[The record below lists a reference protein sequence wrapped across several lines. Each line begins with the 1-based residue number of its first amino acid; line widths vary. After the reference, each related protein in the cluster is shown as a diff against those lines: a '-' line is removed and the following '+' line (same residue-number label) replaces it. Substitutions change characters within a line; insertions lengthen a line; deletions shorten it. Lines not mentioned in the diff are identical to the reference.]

1 MGDQFSRV
9 QYSGINNSTDH
20 SITVVGRRISLSQ
33 KVLYT
38 VVFIIAVCIVIF
50 LLPSGQ
56 REVRQMMLWE
66 DYGYNSTYPLTKPLR
81 TSQGIR
87 YRIGIVADPDE
98 RSKVDSES
106 STWRSYF
113 KVGYLILS
121 HDRSK
126 VQVIWD
132 NKEIELKTHLS
143 EGGRGAEL
151 SELVVFNGKLLTV
164 DDRSGVVYEI
174 IDNTLVPWVVLPDGD
189 GHTPK
194 GFKAEWMTV
203 KDKVLYVGGL
213 GKVWT
218 TTTGEVVN
226 DNPQHVKVISAV
238 GHVLHQNWADHY
250 NAMMHAVGI
259 YRPGYVIHESCNWS
273 PYYAKWFFL
282 PRRASHEKYDDQ
294 ADEKRATNL
303 MLIADSSF
311 TNIKSRQIGPLN
323 PTHGFSSFRFIPQT
337 KDTIFVALKTEEDQ
351 GRIASYIMAFT
362 TNGDVLMDEQK
373 IGDIKFEGIEFI

>member
-1 MGDQFSRV
+1 MGDRFSRV
-9 QYSGINNSTDH
+9 QYSGISSNSDH
-20 SITVVGRRISLSQ
+20 GITVVGRRVSLSQ
-33 KVLYT
+33 KVLYA

-56 REVRQMMLWE
+56 REVRQIMLWE
-66 DYGYNSTYPLTKPLR
+66 DYGYNFTYPLTKPQR
-81 TSQGIR
+81 TSQGIL

-98 RSKVDSES
+98 RSKVEGES
-106 STWRSYF
+106 NTWRSFF
-113 KVGYLILS
+113 KIGHLILS
-121 HDRSK
+121 HDRTK
-126 VQVIWD
+126 VHVTWD
-132 NKEIELKTHLS
+132 SVVDLKTHLS

-174 IDNTLVPWVVLPDGD
+174 FDNTLVPWVVLPDGD

-203 KDKVLYVGGL
+203 RDKVLYIGGL

-226 DNPQHVKVISAV
+226 DNPQHVKIVSAV
-238 GHVLHQNWADHY
+238 GHVLHQNWADYY
-250 NAMMHAVGI
+250 NAMMQAVGI
-259 YRPGYVIHESCNWS
+259 HRPGYVIHESCNWS
-273 PYYAKWFFL
+273 PYQSKWFFL

-303 MLIADSSF
+303 MLIADSTF
-311 TNIKSRQIGPLN
+311 TNIKSKRIGPLN

-337 KDTIFVALKTEEDQ
+337 KDTIVVALKTEEDQ
-351 GRIASYIMAFT
+351 GRIASYIMAFN
-362 TNGDVLMDEQK
+362 TNGDILMEEQK
-373 IGDIKFEGIEFI
+373 IGDIKFEGLEFI

>member
-1 MGDQFSRV
+1 MGDRFSRV
-9 QYSGINNSTDH
+9 GINGSTDH
-20 SITVVGRRISLSQ
+20 SITVVGRRVSLSQ
-33 KVLYT
+33 KVLYA
-38 VVFIIAVCIVIF
+38 VVFIIAVFIVIF

-98 RSKVDSES
+98 RSKVDGVSN
-106 STWRSYF
+106 TWQSYF

-121 HDRSK
+121 HDRNRVHVS
-126 VQVIWD
+126 WD
-132 NKEIELKTHLS
+132 KTEIELKTHLA

-164 DDRSGVVYEI
+164 DDRSGIVYEI

-189 GHTPK
+189 GRTPK

-226 DNPQHVKVISAV
+226 DNPQHIKIISPV
-238 GHVLHQNWADHY
+238 GHVIHQNWADRY
-250 NAMMHAVGI
+250 NAMMESIGI

-273 PYYAKWFFL
+273 PYHSKWFFL
-282 PRRASHEKYDDQ
+282 PRRASKEKYDDQ
-294 ADEKRATNL
+294 ADEKRATNI
-303 MLIADSSF
+303 MLIADSAF
-311 TNIKSRQIGPLN
+311 TNIKSRRIGQLN

-337 KDTIFVALKTEEDQ
+337 KDTIIVALKTEEDQ
-351 GRIASYIMAFT
+351 GKIASYIMAFT
-362 TNGDVLMDEQK
+362 TNGQILMDEQK

>member
-1 MGDQFSRV
+1 MGDRFSR
-9 QYSGINNSTDH
+9 GINGNTDH

-33 KVLYT
+33 KVLYA
-38 VVFIIAVCIVIF
+38 VVFIIAVCIVVF

-56 REVRQMMLWE
+56 HETRQMILWE
-66 DYGYNSTYPLTKPLR
+66 DYGYNSTYPPTKPLR
-81 TSQGIR
+81 TSQGIQ

-98 RSKVDSES
+98 RSKVDGES
-106 STWRSYF
+106 NTWRSYL
-113 KVGYLILS
+113 KLGYLILS

-126 VQVIWD
+126 VNVKWD
-132 NKEIELKTHLS
+132 KNEVELKTHLS

-164 DDRSGVVYEI
+164 DDRSGIVYEI
-174 IDNTLVPWVVLPDGD
+174 IENKLLVPWVVLPDGN
-189 GHTPK
+189 GRTPK

-203 KDKVLYVGGL
+203 RDKVLYVGGL

-226 DNPQHVKVISAV
+226 DNPQHVKMVSAV
-238 GHVLHQNWADHY
+238 GHVLHENWADNY
-250 NAMMHAVGI
+250 NAMMHSVGI

-273 PYYAKWFFL
+273 PYHSKWFFL

-303 MLIADSSF
+303 IFVADSTF
-311 TNIKSRQIGPLN
+311 TDIKSWKIGPLN

-337 KDTIFVALKTEEDQ
+337 KDTIIVALKTEEDK
-351 GRIASYIMAFT
+351 GRIASYIMAFNS
-362 TNGDVLMDEQK
+362 NGEILMEEQR

>member
-1 MGDQFSRV
+1 MGDRFSRV
-9 QYSGINNSTDH
+9 GINGSTDH
-20 SITVVGRRISLSQ
+20 SITVVGRRVSLSQ
-33 KVLYT
+33 KVLYA
-38 VVFIIAVCIVIF
+38 VVFIIAVFIVIF

-98 RSKVDSES
+98 QSKVDGVSN
-106 STWRSYF
+106 TWQSYF

-121 HDRSK
+121 HDRNRVHIS
-126 VQVIWD
+126 WD
-132 NKEIELKTHLS
+132 ENEIELKTHLA

-151 SELVVFNGKLLTV
+151 SELIVFNGKLLTV
-164 DDRSGVVYEI
+164 DDRSGIVYEI

-189 GHTPK
+189 GRTPK

-226 DNPQHVKVISAV
+226 DNPQHIKIISPV
-238 GHVLHQNWADHY
+238 GHVIHQNWADRY
-250 NAMMHAVGI
+250 NAMMESIGI

-273 PYYAKWFFL
+273 PYHSKWFFL
-282 PRRASHEKYDDQ
+282 PRRASKEKYDDQ
-294 ADEKRATNL
+294 ADEKRATNI
-303 MLIADSSF
+303 MLIADNTF
-311 TNIKSRQIGPLN
+311 TNIISRRIGQLH

-337 KDTIFVALKTEEDQ
+337 KDTIIVALKTEEDQ
-351 GRIASYIMAFT
+351 GKIASYIMAFS
-362 TNGDVLMDEQK
+362 TNGHILMEEQK
-373 IGDIKFEGIEFI
+373 IGDIKFEGIEFM

>member
-1 MGDQFSRV
+1 MGDRFSRV
-9 QYSGINNSTDH
+9 PYSGINSNADH

-38 VVFIIAVCIVIF
+38 VVFIIALCIVIF

-66 DYGYNSTYPLTKPLR
+66 DYGYNATYPLTKPVR
-81 TSQGIR
+81 TSQGIQ

-98 RSKVDSES
+98 RSKVEGES
-106 STWRSYF
+106 NTWQSYF

-121 HDRSK
+121 HDRRR
-126 VQVIWD
+126 VQVVWD
-132 NKEIELKTHLS
+132 KEIELKTHLS

-174 IDNTLVPWVVLPDGD
+174 IGNTLVPWVVLPDGD
-189 GHTPK
+189 GRTPK

-226 DNPQHVKVISAV
+226 DNPQHVKIISAV
-238 GHVLHQNWADHY
+238 GHVLHQNWADYY
-250 NAMMHAVGI
+250 NAMMHTVGI

-273 PYYAKWFFL
+273 PYYSKWFFL

-303 MLIADSSF
+303 MLIADSAF
-311 TNIKSRQIGPLN
+311 TSIKSRKIGDVN
-323 PTHGFSSFRFIPQT
+323 PTHGFSSFKFIPQT
-337 KDTIFVALKTEEDQ
+337 KDTLFVALKTEEDQ
-351 GRIASYIMAFT
+351 GRIASYIMVFT
-362 TNGDVLMDEQK
+362 TSGELLMDEQK